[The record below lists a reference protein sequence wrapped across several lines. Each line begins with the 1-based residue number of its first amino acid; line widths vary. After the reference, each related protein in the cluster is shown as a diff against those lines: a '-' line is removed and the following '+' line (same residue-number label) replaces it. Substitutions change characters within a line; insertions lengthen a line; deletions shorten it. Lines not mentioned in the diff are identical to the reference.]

1 MKKSAKILGV
11 GLTTSL
17 MMLGVLDLAEA
28 TSAAEVKGYTMYR
41 LYNPN
46 NGEHF
51 YTKNTQEQQQ
61 LVRVGWKDEG
71 IGWFAPSK
79 GSPVY
84 RLYNKNAGDHHYTLN
99 QSEKDS
105 LVKVGWKDEGIGWY
119 SENSQGVKLYRAYNT
134 NAKAGSHNYTL
145 NSAEQAMLIQSG
157 WKDEGVAWYGMKT
170 VKPTLT
176 GASDTTVEQSAEKF
190 DPLKGVAAKDF
201 LGNSLSIK
209 VSGSVDLA
217 KPGVYTLTYSTVDGQ
232 KNTTTVT
239 RKITV
244 KKVENPSNELKIVKE
259 SAISKLNEFTL
270 TTSQKNQY
278 INQIKGAKTVAQVHE
293 VSAAAKTQSDKN
305 SAATQQAQQ
314 LATAKKE
321 AITKVNGL
329 NLTAA
334 QKNTYINQ
342 LNNAKKSAD
351 IKKIVTNAQTQSDQN
366 TKAAQ
371 QAQQLAEA
379 KSAGKNTV
387 ANLNLTNAQKTSYTN
402 QLDGA
407 TSSGQITKIVSEAKT
422 QSDKNTAAA
431 QQAQRLGDAK
441 ASGIEKLSRMN
452 LTNEQKTTY
461 TMQLNQATSV
471 EQVNQ
476 IVANAQAQSDQ
487 NEAAAKQEQ
496 ALKAAKKEAVT
507 SVNAVNF
514 DYAKKVAYTD
524 QINNA
529 KSIAQINQLVAQAKA
544 QEKLSSA
551 QNNSYETL
559 SKTQIAQAA
568 HSSLLRIPKIV
579 TDQKYANFT
588 TISQIINNEY
598 RTKNQTIATVYA
610 QLEQNPKKIYIGPE
624 KYSQLTGIKEVNRRY
639 RARMLQNINEYRL
652 LLDLKSLQ
660 APGISED
667 QNAYSY
673 EHAMNSHIKMNH
685 TSDKAL
691 DKLSS
696 LFLHNNGSGENLF
709 PRPLVGGPNKDV
721 TPEALADSFF
731 KLILEEYIS
740 IDNDDKWGHLR
751 NVTEDFNWYTG
762 GIYIDNFFI
771 NQVGN
776 AIFGFYTQYAY
787 SFTAVDDLYR

>member
-1 MKKSAKILGV
+1 MKKSVKILGV

-28 TSAAEVKGYTMYR
+28 TSAAETKGYTMYR

-119 SENSQGVKLYRAYNT
+119 SENSQGVKLYRAYNP

-259 SAISKLNEFTL
+259 SAISKLNELTL

-278 INQIKGAKTVAQVHE
+278 INQINGAKTVAQVHE
-293 VSAAAKTQSDKN
+293 LSAAAKTQSDKN

-342 LNNAKKSAD
+342 LNNAKTSAD

-431 QQAQRLGDAK
+431 QQAQRLADAK

-461 TMQLNQATSV
+461 TTQLNQATSV

-476 IVANAQAQSDQ
+476 IVATAQAQSDQ

-598 RTKNQTIATVYA
+598 RTKNQTIATFYA
-610 QLEQNPKKIYIGPE
+610 QLEQNPRKIYIGPE

-652 LLDLKSLQ
+652 LLDLKPLQ

-673 EHAMNSHIKMNH
+673 EHAMNSHIANDH
-685 TSDKAL
+685 IFDQAVG
-691 DKLSS
+691 KLGS
-696 LFLHNNGSGENLF
+696 LLPHASGHAENLF
-709 PRPLVGGPNKDV
+709 PRPQISGIDKDL

-787 SFTAVDDLYR
+787 SFTAVDDFY